1 MPEEHITF
9 RSADASSSITLEGV
23 LYLPGSQGSHPG
35 VVVCHPHPRYGGS
48 MSNNVVFA
56 VCDALAEL
64 QIATIRFNFR
74 GVGNS
79 QGEYGTG
86 AEEEFDALGA
96 IDFME
101 AHPLVDTSRIGLAGY
116 SFGAGVSVRVAQ
128 KDPRVQA
135 LATVSLPTRNLLD
148 KNILSDFTRP
158 KFFIAGDQDSVLSS
172 GDLQRFIDSL
182 PEPKQVQAV
191 PGADHFW
198 GGYEDDVG
206 PAVAQFF
213 AQVFV

>member
-1 MPEEHITF
+1 MPEERISF
-9 RSADASSSITLEGV
+9 RSADVGSSITLEGV
-23 LYLPGSQGSHPG
+23 LYLPGSQGNYPG
-35 VVVCHPHPRYGGS
+35 VVICHPHPRYGGS

-56 VCDALAEL
+56 VCDALAER
-64 QIATIRFNFR
+64 QIATLRFNFR

-79 QGEYGTG
+79 QGAYGTG
-86 AEEEFDALGA
+86 AEEELDALGA
-96 IDFME
+96 LEFME
-101 AHPLVDTSRIGLAGY
+101 AHPLVDTSRLGLAGY

-128 KDPRVQA
+128 KDSRVQA

-148 KNILSDFTRP
+148 KGILGSFTQP
-158 KFFIAGDQDSVLSS
+158 KFFIAGDQDSVVSS
-172 GDLQRFIDSL
+172 GDLQRFVDSL
-182 PEPKQVQAV
+182 PEPKLLQAV

-213 AQVFV
+213 AQAFV